1 MFLVDDDEPE
11 ICHGR
16 EQRAARTYDDMRP
29 ALANEVPLIEALARR
44 KTRMQNRDVIRKA
57 SPEPAHR
64 LGREG
69 YLGNEHDG
77 GLSRL
82 QGLVN
87 GAQVHLGL
95 ARARDAIEHDDVGS
109 RFTGGSRVNR
119 GKGMLLALRELV
131 GGTAC
136 AMYGRHGAAHVPA
149 VLDAHDTPLLE
160 GFERRVDVAEECGQ
174 LHDTHATAR
183 KRLEDAVALLRRF
196 WRARN
201 PTPPR

>member
-1 MFLVDDDEPE
+1 MTSPE

-95 ARARDAIEHDDVGS
+95 AEPVMPSSTTTLEAVS
-109 RFTGGSRVNR
+109 
-119 GKGMLLALRELV
+119 
-131 GGTAC
+131 
-136 AMYGRHGAAHVPA
+136 PA
-149 VLDAHDTPLLE
+149 
-160 GFERRVDVAEECGQ
+160 
-174 LHDTHATAR
+174 
-183 KRLEDAVALLRRF
+183 AVA
-196 WRARN
+196 
-201 PTPPR
+201 